1 MEANIK
7 LRNKIGKKKQGEWQ
21 VGVNVRIPNVGQV
34 ARY

>member
-21 VGVNVRIPNVGQV
+21 VGFKVRISNFKQF

>member
-7 LRNKIGKKKQGEWQ
+7 LRNKSGKKKQGEWQ
-21 VGVNVRIPNVGQV
+21 VGVKVRLPKFAQI